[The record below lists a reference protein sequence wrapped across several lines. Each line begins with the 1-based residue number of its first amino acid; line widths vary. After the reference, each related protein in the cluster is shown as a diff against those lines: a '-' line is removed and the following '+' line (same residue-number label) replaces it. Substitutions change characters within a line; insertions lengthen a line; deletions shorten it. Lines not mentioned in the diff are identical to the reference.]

1 MDGYR
6 KKTYSKESDGTH
18 KHTHLHPQPRM
29 LQTTKPNKT
38 KPAYQKTNNQKKK
51 RNTYPVTTTT
61 LPPSVNP
68 LSVGV
73 KRPTRPFSN
82 GTARLVVDPPPS
94 ALVFPSS
101 SSLAG
106 VWIRAA
112 GFATGRGW
120 EGEGCFEERREKEGG
135 GGGVERR
142 VLRREWWRGRGS
154 IVVFVFLFMTE
165 DVDRVG
171 LGR

>member
-1 MDGYR
+1 MAP
-6 KKTYSKESDGTH
+6 TSPSTTSHTPNQTSPAQPSPAQPSISK
-18 KHTHLHPQPRM
+18 
-29 LQTTKPNKT
+29 
-38 KPAYQKTNNQKKK
+38 NQKNQPKK
-51 RNTYPVTTTT
+51 KNTHTYPVTTTT

-82 GTARLVVDPPPS
+82 GTARLVVDPPPPCPS
-94 ALVFPSS
+94 ALVFPS

-120 EGEGCFEERREKEGG
+120 EVRKGCFKERREKEGGG

-154 IVVFVFLFMTE
+154 IVVF
-165 DVDRVG
+165 
-171 LGR
+171 

>member
-6 KKTYSKESDGTH
+6 KKIYIRKGIYQRHPTTTTTTS
-18 KHTHLHPQPRM
+18 HTPNQTSPAQPSPA
-29 LQTTKPNKT
+29 QHIKKPPPKNRRK
-38 KPAYQKTNNQKKK
+38 
-51 RNTYPVTTTT
+51 NTYPVTTTT

-101 SSLAG
+101 SLAG
-106 VWIRAA
+106 VWILAS
-112 GFATGRGW
+112 GTDGEG
-120 EGEGCFEERREKEGG
+120 EGEGCFKERREKERGG
-135 GGGVERR
+135 GDGVERR

-154 IVVFVFLFMTE
+154 IVVF
-165 DVDRVG
+165 
-171 LGR
+171 